1 MIKITASLICVL
13 NLLFLNA
20 QSLNISNQYAVGS
33 TGNDGLVTYPSPNG
47 DGYYLIGNS
56 DGNASFDK
64 TEDSNGG
71 YDIWIVKT
79 DNNFVKQWDKTYGGD
94 QGDFFMSAI
103 VLADKIIINA
113 TSNSNTSGD
122 KTMDLFGAFTNVWNL
137 CIDLNGNLLWQFQYG
152 GDGGETSSDILL
164 YSDTSVLLAIETFSN
179 ISGNKTQNKYGG
191 DDIWLVEA
199 AINDGHIIQQN
210 NVGSTMSERFPRIFK
225 SQTTDRVF
233 MVTSADGGWSDN
245 DKTDIGFSSRD
256 IWLTEIDVSL
266 NVINDKCFGGDA
278 FDEFP
283 RIALDVNGKILISAN
298 SRSGVTGNKTTNR
311 ISTVPTG
318 SDCWIVK
325 VDNNFD
331 IIWDK
336 SYGGTNNQAVT
347 KMHTMPNGELVVNC
361 VSFSDQGTGN
371 KTSEYFG
378 AGDGWV
384 LFLDDNGD
392 EILQASF
399 GGSQY
404 DGGQTLVH
412 PSDPTKLILSYSSSS
427 GISGNKTVASKGNS
441 DTWIGILDYSTAGLL
456 SLSSNNSITAFP
468 NPSQGSVS
476 INFKELNEASNLTFL
491 TVDGRVLE
499 SVNLS
504 ENTDSYTWNPE
515 YKGIVFYAL
524 KSQNTQLQGKLIFE

>member
-103 VLADKIIINA
+103 VLDDKIIINA

-152 GDGGETSSDILL
+152 GDGGEVNSDVIVH
-164 YSDTSVLLAIETFSN
+164 SDTSVLLAIETFSN
-179 ISGNKTQNKYGG
+179 ISGNKTQNKFGG
-191 DDIWLVEA
+191 RDIWLVEA

-210 NVGSTMSERFPRIFK
+210 NIGSTGSEVFPKIVKSPLTNKIFL
-225 SQTTDRVF
+225 
-233 MVTSADGGWSDN
+233 VTISGSGNVDN
-245 DKTDIGFSSRD
+245 DKTDAGFSNND
-256 IWLTEIDVSL
+256 IWLTEIDNNL
-266 NVINDKCFGGDA
+266 NVLRDKCFGGDN
-278 FDEFP
+278 FEEFP
-283 RIALDVNGKILISAN
+283 RIAMDNNDNIIIGTKT
-298 SRSGVTGNKTTNR
+298 RSGISGNKTADR
-311 ISTVPTG
+311 ISTIPTG
-318 SDCWIVK
+318 YDCWVVK
-325 VDNNFD
+325 IDANFD
-331 IIWDK
+331 IVWDK
-336 SYGGTNNQAVT
+336 SFGGTNNQAVT

-378 AGDGWV
+378 AGDGWI

-399 GGSQY
+399 GGLQY
-404 DGGQTLVH
+404 DGGQTQVH

-441 DTWIGILDYSTAGLL
+441 DTWIGILDYSTAGIL
-456 SLSSNNSITAFP
+456 SLHKNNSITAFP
-468 NPSQGSVS
+468 NPSHGSVS
-476 INFKELNEASNLTFL
+476 ISFNLLNEASNLTFL

-504 ENTDSYTWNPE
+504 ENTDSYTWNTE